1 MPKIYML
8 DGGLA
13 AHLSRWSSAEVLRAG
28 SMNGAYFEAWCIA
41 EILKSYWNNGEEPP
55 VFLYR
60 DRDKHEIDLLLEKDG
75 CIYPVEF
82 KKPANIKKDDIKNFT
97 ILQKEKLKIGMG
109 ALVSMYESDM
119 LISED
124 SRNIFAGCL

>member
-1 MPKIYML
+1 MV
-8 DGGLA
+8 
-13 AHLSRWSSAEVLRAG
+13 H
-28 SMNGAYFEAWCIA
+28 
-41 EILKSYWNNGEEPP
+41 
-55 VFLYR
+55 LYR
-60 DRDKHEIDLLLEKDG
+60 DRDKHEIDLLIEKDG

-82 KKPANIKKDDIKNFT
+82 KKAANIKKDDIKNFA

-124 SRNIFAGCL
+124 CQNIFAGCL